1 MDERVKKHKDDVRVS
16 LIIPVYN
23 VSSYI
28 ERCLLSVLRQTYTN
42 IECILVDDVTPDD
55 SIQICEKLIDDYAGP
70 ILFKILHHEKNRGL
84 SAARNTGTEVATGDY
99 IYYLDSDDELPLNSI
114 ELMVEKV
121 REYPNVEL
129 VQGGV
134 KSIPYLTRYDDKNLK
149 KIDFVSDNIWIRK
162 NFYTYSGERL
172 PVNAWN
178 KLIKK
183 DFLLNNNL
191 RFLEGLIHED
201 ELWMFYV
208 VKYLSNYAVV
218 HDFTYIHYT
227 EVDGSIMSKKNLSRT
242 AYHISIILSSVIKDV
257 DKPLITEQ
265 LLTYFDLL
273 VRNYDGETNKD
284 EYKRIFSM
292 FSLRFKSERLYGM
305 GLLSSVLFKFFR
317 IREIKGFYL
326 IYSVIRGFDLKFKSL
341 SL

>member
-1 MDERVKKHKDDVRVS
+1 MDERSKKHKNDVKVS
-16 LIIPVYN
+16 LVIPIFN

-28 ERCLLSVLRQTYTN
+28 ERCLRSVVGQTYSN

-55 SIQICEKLIDDYAGP
+55 SVQKCEKLIADYKGP
-70 ILFKILHHEKNRGL
+70 ISFKILHHEKNRGL
-84 SAARNTGTEVATGDY
+84 SAARNTGTEIATGDY

-121 REYPNVEL
+121 WEYPNVEL

-134 KSIPYLTRYDDKNLK
+134 KSIPYLTRYDDKILK

-162 NFYTYSGERL
+162 NFYTYNGDRL

-183 DFLLNNNL
+183 DFLSNNNL
-191 RFLEGLIHED
+191 SFLEGLIHED

-227 EVDGSIMSKKNLSRT
+227 EVEGSIMSKKNLSRT
-242 AYHISIILSSVIKDV
+242 AYHLSIILSSVIKDI

-265 LLTYFDLL
+265 LLSYFDLL
-273 VRNYDGETNKD
+273 VRNYDGVTNKD
-284 EYKRIFSM
+284 EYKRIFRM
-292 FSLRFKSERLYGM
+292 FSARLKSERLYGM
-305 GLLSSVLFKFFR
+305 CLLSSLLFRFIR
-317 IREIKGFYL
+317 IRDIKGFYL
-326 IYSVIRGFDLKFKSL
+326 LYSVIRGIDLKFKSL